1 MIHHKKNNE
10 KNERLEVAVVIPA
23 YNSEKTLRN
32 VYKKIPK
39 SMVNEIIV
47 VDDGSKDKTVEV
59 AKELGLKPILHMKNM
74 GYGANQKTLYT
85 RALENGADYII
96 MLHPDDQYDGK
107 EISKF
112 IRALKEGKGDLVLG
126 SRFLSKGIN
135 ETPGYKSIS
144 LKLIALL
151 FNLVLGLRLSEVNT
165 GYRGYTAELLKT
177 VPFMKNGNGYIFDP
191 QLIIQSVYFG
201 FKIAEVPVSK
211 KYNKEAISP
220 NFSKSVQHGFENLQL
235 LLEYILHRLGFRKAD
250 FLIAS

>member
-1 MIHHKKNNE
+1 MKSKKP
-10 KNERLEVAVVIPA
+10 RVVVVIPA
-23 YNSEKTLRN
+23 YNSEKTLKD

-39 SMVNEIIV
+39 NTVDEIIV
-47 VDDGSKDKTVEV
+47 VDDGSKDKTVAV
-59 AKELGLKPILHMKNM
+59 AKDLGLKPILHKKNM
-74 GYGANQKTLYT
+74 GYGANQKTLYAK
-85 RALENGADYII
+85 ALKNGADFII

-151 FNLVLGLRLSEVNT
+151 FNLILRLHLSEVNT
-165 GYRGYTAELLKT
+165 GYRGYSAKLLKT
-177 VPFMKNGNGYIFDP
+177 IPFLKNGNGYIFDP
-191 QLIIQSVYFG
+191 QLIIQSVHFG

-211 KYNKEAISP
+211 KYSKEAISP

-235 LLEYILHRLGFRKAD
+235 LFEYILHRLGFRKAD